1 MGTQLTTWETPFDVL
16 FKNFFERDTHF
27 NLLVDSKA
35 AHPVDVYETEAGLTF
50 EVACTGLTKS
60 DVDISIENDILRI
73 KYAKQSDT
81 VEQDKKVKYYNKS
94 IARRSFNLGYKIA
107 SRFDLQAT
115 DAKMENG
122 LLSIFI
128 PSKVDVV
135 KTKSISIQ

>member
-16 FKNFFERDTHF
+16 FKNFFDRDTHF

-35 AHPVDVYETEAGLTF
+35 AHPVDVFETESGLTF
-50 EVACTGLTKS
+50 EVACTGLTKE

-73 KYAKQSDT
+73 KYTKQAETEKSN
-81 VEQDKKVKYYNKS
+81 VKYYNKS
-94 IARRSFNLGYKIA
+94 IAKRSFNLGYKIA
-107 SRFDLQAT
+107 SRFNLQST
-115 DAKMENG
+115 EAKMENG

-128 PSKVDVV
+128 PSQADVI